1 MSDEAVLFPHG
12 NLQFDS
18 LPPTRV
24 AAGGKFEAT
33 DCSASQPVGV
43 PAVVTGIFNRLARVG
58 GMLALGLATW
68 TAGADAGCNC
78 GGGSGGA
85 VIGPA
90 LPPNFY
96 DAGGHGMPLVGMAPE
111 MAGPMMATPYV
122 TPPTPEVG
130 PPPGTLGQ
138 TYQRPSRPIPVDKHP
153 RVSIVDV
160 RASGATQVK
169 VYGTNEFR
177 TKDSIAGFQDRRN
190 AAVWRFESEPLVPG
204 VPHIYRVDAH
214 YGDSIQQ
221 KYIRLVPGRIVTL
234 DF

>member
-1 MSDEAVLFPHG
+1 MSNEAAPFPHG

-18 LPPTRV
+18 LPPTRI
-24 AAGGKFEAT
+24 AASGKFEVT
-33 DCSASQPVGV
+33 DCSVSQPVGV

-58 GMLALGLATW
+58 GMLALGLAAW
-68 TAGADAGCNC
+68 TAVADAGCNC
-78 GGGSGGA
+78 GAGSAGGM
-85 VIGPA
+85 VGPA
-90 LPPNFY
+90 PPPHFH
-96 DAGGHGMPLVGMAPE
+96 DDGVHGMPIVGMVPE

-138 TYQRPSRPIPVDKHP
+138 TYQRPTRPIPVDKHP

-160 RASGATQVK
+160 KADGATQVK
-169 VYGTNEFR
+169 IYGTNEFR